1 MLAVVSTVEGT
12 VTANASGYDKNTAF
26 FDCIYVQ
33 DDTRGI
39 NVFPVAGNYAE
50 GMKVRVHG
58 GVTYYCGEIELN
70 LSSDYNGSI
79 EIISDDITP
88 LEPQLV
94 TAKAAMADENI
105 GNLMRVEGK
114 ITEIHKTAGVVD
126 KIYVQDETGTA
137 LLFINGYITSTDTSL
152 DKLTVGMPV
161 SGIGLGS
168 RDVDEESAD
177 SAIFARLRVRDR
189 ADIHEISAPHTHTW
203 GPWETTEQAGC
214 FHEGTQTRSCSGC
227 GATETRTIPANS
239 DNCPSKAFTDR
250 PDRGWYH
257 ESVDYVLE
265 TGLMNGMGKGKF
277 EPDTTLNRAMVATVL
292 YRLSGDN
299 SEIFVGRDYE
309 RTRSYSEQT
318 AAEIDAEVRKTVD
331 QAYAHCTQILTEHH
345 EKLQEIA
352 QWLLE
357 HETMSRSQFEA
368 CMQALPIPEKQEG
381 LLAGEEKTDGAEE
394 D

>member
-1 MLAVVSTVEGT
+1 M
-12 VTANASGYDKNTAF
+12 
-26 FDCIYVQ
+26 Q

-152 DKLTVGMPV
+152 DKLTVGMTV
-161 SGIGLGS
+161 SGIGIGS

-177 SAIFARLRVRDR
+177 SAILARLRVRDR

-203 GPWETTEQAGC
+203 GPWETTEPAGC
-214 FHEGTQTRSCSGC
+214 FHEGKQTRSCSGC

-292 YRLSGDN
+292 FSGDQGQRDECV
-299 SEIFVGRDYE
+299 SGCPGERVVRRGRGMGP
-309 RTRSYSEQT
+309 
-318 AAEIDAEVRKTVD
+318 AEGHRHRLRGRHVPPDGGD
-331 QAYAHCTQILTEHH
+331 Q
-345 EKLQEIA
+345 
-352 QWLLE
+352 
-357 HETMSRSQFEA
+357 
-368 CMQALPIPEKQEG
+368 P
-381 LLAGEEKTDGAEE
+381 
-394 D
+394 

>member
-1 MLAVVSTVEGT
+1 
-12 VTANASGYDKNTAF
+12 
-26 FDCIYVQ
+26 
-33 DDTRGI
+33 
-39 NVFPVAGNYAE
+39 
-50 GMKVRVHG
+50 MKVRVHG

-88 LEPQLV
+88 LEPRLV

-114 ITEIHKTAGVVD
+114 ITEIHKTAGVID

-152 DKLTVGMPV
+152 DKLTVGMTV
-161 SGIGLGS
+161 SGIGIGS

-203 GPWETTEQAGC
+203 GPWETTEPAGC

-227 GATETRTIPANS
+227 GTTETRTIPANS

-292 YRLSGDN
+292 YRLSGDKVSATN
-299 SEIFVGRDYE
+299 AFPGCPGERVVRRGRGLGPAEGHRHGLRGRHIPPDGGDQP
-309 RTRSYSEQT
+309 SGHGAH
-318 AAEIDAEVRKTVD
+318 AA
-331 QAYAHCTQILTEHH
+331 
-345 EKLQEIA
+345 
-352 QWLLE
+352 
-357 HETMSRSQFEA
+357 
-368 CMQALPIPEKQEG
+368 ALCEDRQGNGHDPDGRPQP
-381 LLAGEEKTDGAEE
+381 LAGCRSGWLMGR
-394 D
+394 

>member
-1 MLAVVSTVEGT
+1 MRAPS
-12 VTANASGYDKNTAF
+12 ANASGYDKNTAF

-152 DKLTVGMPV
+152 DKLGRHDRQ
-161 SGIGLGS
+161 LH
-168 RDVDEESAD
+168 RH
-177 SAIFARLRVRDR
+177 RLPRRR
-189 ADIHEISAPHTHTW
+189 
-203 GPWETTEQAGC
+203 
-214 FHEGTQTRSCSGC
+214 
-227 GATETRTIPANS
+227 
-239 DNCPSKAFTDR
+239 
-250 PDRGWYH
+250 
-257 ESVDYVLE
+257 
-265 TGLMNGMGKGKF
+265 
-277 EPDTTLNRAMVATVL
+277 
-292 YRLSGDN
+292 
-299 SEIFVGRDYE
+299 
-309 RTRSYSEQT
+309 
-318 AAEIDAEVRKTVD
+318 
-331 QAYAHCTQILTEHH
+331 
-345 EKLQEIA
+345 
-352 QWLLE
+352 
-357 HETMSRSQFEA
+357 
-368 CMQALPIPEKQEG
+368 
-381 LLAGEEKTDGAEE
+381 
-394 D
+394 